1 MENLSEIVLYYFN
14 QSGTLVQGVFFF
26 WLFAVVSFYASVTYG
41 LTISLF
47 NLLQKKFCGLK
58 KVL

>member
-1 MENLSEIVLYYFN
+1 MENLSEIVVYYTN

-47 NLLQKKFCGLK
+47 NYFKIKLYGKAN
-58 KVL
+58 